1 MESEAFDAAETVT
14 SVVLLKLLLVL
25 FPGALLLAISFDSSS
40 EEVLML
46 RFVIQAVR
54 LVLQIM
60 IKMALYRIKSVIEN
74 VLFVIFIVILYPL
87 ALCCRV
93 MRNAVALLGIVAW
106 SCWVL
111 YRLIA
116 LVAATELDRDAPRG
130 QEEEEEGGDSDHI
143 VPRLKESL
151 QSWLIEF
158 EAELRKGNYSNP
170 AIVASRSVH
179 ILQ

>member
-1 MESEAFDAAETVT
+1 MESEAFHAAETVT
-14 SVVLLKLLLVL
+14 SVAFLKLLLVL

-46 RFVIQAVR
+46 RFVIEVGR
-54 LVLQIM
+54 LILQIM
-60 IKMALYRIKSVIEN
+60 IKMAMFRIKSVIEN
-74 VLFVIFIVILYPL
+74 VLFVIFLVILYPL

-93 MRNAVALLGIVAW
+93 TRNAVALLGIVAW
-106 SCWVL
+106 SCRVM

-116 LVAATELDRDAPRG
+116 LVALTELDRDASRG
-130 QEEEEEGGDSDHI
+130 QEGEEGGDSDHI

-170 AIVASRSVH
+170 AIVAARSVH
-179 ILQ
+179 LLQ

>member
-60 IKMALYRIKSVIEN
+60 IKMAMYRIKSVVEN

-116 LVAATELDRDAPRG
+116 LVASTELDRDASRG
-130 QEEEEEGGDSDHI
+130 QEEEEGGDSDHI
-143 VPRLKESL
+143 VPRLKECL

-179 ILQ
+179 LLQ

>member
-60 IKMALYRIKSVIEN
+60 IKMAMYRIKSVIEN
-74 VLFVIFIVILYPL
+74 VLFVIFIVILHPL

-93 MRNAVALLGIVAW
+93 MRNAVALLG

-116 LVAATELDRDAPRG
+116 LVAASELDRDASRG
-130 QEEEEEGGDSDHI
+130 QEEEEGGKSDHF